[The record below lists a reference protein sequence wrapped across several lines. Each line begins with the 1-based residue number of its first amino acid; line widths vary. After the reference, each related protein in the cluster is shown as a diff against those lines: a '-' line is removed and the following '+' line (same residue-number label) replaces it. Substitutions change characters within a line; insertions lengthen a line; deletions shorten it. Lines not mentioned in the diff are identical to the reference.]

1 MDIGGFPAGLQYEEV
16 SFDTTAFCYPHL
28 WTCRL
33 ETFCRSLGF
42 RNSRSQENLCK
53 NHPHWVCYRLLGR
66 DCSDNRMYYIL
77 KKIDRN
83 SSFTPITKASLKK
96 KTININQL
104 LVFWTLVAKELGRRV
119 LASRNI
125 QADLRTLLSAGVVSI
140 QGSHIWLRDIT
151 RCWLPSE
158 LLSCLCS
165 QQMIWFPYGFL
176 DIYGVFAPLSMF
188 APLLLKR
195 VEQPRNM
202 FHRWIL
208 HQWFGVFIIDVRN
221 KTRRDLILKQF
232 ILQRK

>member
-1 MDIGGFPAGLQYEEV
+1 MRYYWYIQ
-16 SFDTTAFCYPHL
+16 
-28 WTCRL
+28 
-33 ETFCRSLGF
+33 
-42 RNSRSQENLCK
+42 K
-53 NHPHWVCYRLLGR
+53 N
-66 DCSDNRMYYIL
+66 
-77 KKIDRN
+77 IDRN

-140 QGSHIWLRDIT
+140 HGSHIWLRDIT

-165 QQMIWFPYGFL
+165 QQMIGFPYGVL

-202 FHRWIL
+202 FHSAVNSSSVVRCVHHWCQKQSSEGPNIETVHLAAQIVLGNTIL
-208 HQWFGVFIIDVRN
+208 WVYWYS
-221 KTRRDLILKQF
+221 
-232 ILQRK
+232 